1 MPTPSEPKPAQ
12 PQHICIIVA
21 LGIGD
26 VNDSVLSAAI
36 RACPK
41 ISDLPS
47 RKVVV
52 ACIKLQPEAEKALL
66 MSEGAD
72 REKETLLTNV
82 MKQLRRLDLQHDG
95 FGVASS
101 DFPIAVRG

>member
-1 MPTPSEPKPAQ
+1 MSTPSEPKPAQ
-12 PQHICIIVA
+12 PHHFRIIVA
-21 LGIGD
+21 LGIED
-26 VNDSVLSAAI
+26 VNDSWVSAAI

-41 ISDLPS
+41 FAGLPS

-66 MSEGAD
+66 KSEGSD
-72 REKETLLTNV
+72 REKETLLANV